1 MNIRKNLI
9 RTGAALA
16 AALALTPAALAAGPS
31 YISQGLPA
39 VWNAPVSRQIPA
51 AVLTPAAET
60 DWRLLLV
67 NPWNELPED
76 YEVELATLANGLQVD
91 ARIYD
96 DLSAMLTAC
105 R

>member
-39 VWNAPVSRQIPA
+39 AWNAPVSRQIPA
-51 AVLTPAAET
+51 AVLT
-60 DWRLLLV
+60 
-67 NPWNELPED
+67 
-76 YEVELATLANGLQVD
+76 
-91 ARIYD
+91 
-96 DLSAMLTAC
+96 LSLIHI
-105 R
+105 